1 MGITLEKLVIHEV
14 IKKSRETG
22 SRAFLTSE
30 SIEINEN
37 TTFFIDELNKS
48 FSGDRINYGIFS
60 DEEESQLFR
69 DEYHKMYDLEYN
81 ENAFIEFSKQAT
93 TNLSNRISGIAPAK
107 GGYLVYAF
115 YTSKGVRF
123 TGIFFVRDAE
133 RVILTKT
140 DDNKFDVSK
149 IENVETDK
157 LAMACRIVH
166 SKYDDQHSEGSNDS
180 ENENNDPQ
188 HYLQFIKNKQER
200 VSDYFLEWI
209 AAAQTINSKQLTDM
223 FVEVIQSLGVG
234 TDENGDAYADVDDF
248 HKAITA
254 YINNTPNNTIN
265 LRDIGQRFYGEPEK
279 ISDYVEENDIS
290 LDTEFR
296 ANGTALRRLYRLEF
310 KHNSI
315 LLKFNRGDWNT
326 NVKVRNNQVVIN
338 DRDLA
343 AKIIQEFE
351 E

>member
-1 MGITLEKLVIHEV
+1 MAITLEKLVIHEV
-14 IKKSRETG
+14 IKTYRQTG
-22 SRAFLTSE
+22 SRPFLTAE
-30 SIEINEN
+30 TIEINEN

-60 DEEESQLFR
+60 NEEESHLFR
-69 DEYHKMYDLEYN
+69 DEYSRMYELKYA
-81 ENAFIEFSKQAT
+81 ENAFIEFSKQTT

-115 YTSKGVRF
+115 YTSRNVKYTGV
-123 TGIFFVRDAE
+123 FFVRDAE

-140 DDNKFDVSK
+140 EDNKFDVSK

-166 SKYDDQHSEGSNDS
+166 SKYDNQHSEGSEND
-180 ENENNDPQ
+180 EAQ

-223 FVEVIQSLGVG
+223 FVEAIQSLGVG
-234 TDENGDAYADVDDF
+234 KDEDGKTYTDVDDF
-248 HKAITA
+248 HKAVSA
-254 YINNTPNNTIN
+254 YINSTPNNTIN
-265 LRDIGQRFYGEPEK
+265 LHDIGQRFYGEPEK
-279 ISDYVEENDIS
+279 ISNYVEENDIS

-326 NVKVRNNQVVIN
+326 NVRVRNNQVVIN
-338 DRDLA
+338 DSALA
-343 AKIIQEFE
+343 NKITQEFE
-351 E
+351 D